1 MALQEDRVESID
13 GRSALGE
20 LLGSFRTA
28 RGWSQG
34 RLAQQAQLDPSFVS
48 RLEAGTRA
56 PERETVNRLADA
68 LSGAP
73 CVRGSGVCFE
83 GTGLR
88 ATIVRSVVT
97 GLSLLSSFPFPH
109 KVFGSLTEGVAFVNE
124 RLDAAGAP
132 MIQTAKVVSEIERWR
147 TGLT

>member
-20 LLGSFRTA
+20 LLESFRTA

-34 RLAQQAQLDPSFVS
+34 RLAQQARFDPSFVS

-68 LSGAP
+68 LVLPIADRDRLMAAAGFRSITLDDPLISELALLLADP
-73 CVRGSGVCFE
+73 SLPESVERD
-83 GTGLR
+83 LR
-88 ATIVRSVVT
+88 AVIRMAISYARN
-97 GLSLLSSFPFPH
+97 S
-109 KVFGSLTEGVAFVNE
+109 
-124 RLDAAGAP
+124 RD
-132 MIQTAKVVSEIERWR
+132 QR
-147 TGLT
+147 

>member
-68 LSGAP
+68 LVLPIAD
-73 CVRGSGVCFE
+73 RD
-83 GTGLR
+83 
-88 ATIVRSVVT
+88 
-97 GLSLLSSFPFPH
+97 
-109 KVFGSLTEGVAFVNE
+109 
-124 RLDAAGAP
+124 RLMAAAGFRSITLDDP
-132 MIQTAKVVSEIERWR
+132 LDFR
-147 TGLT
+147 TGDCCSPILDCRSR

>member
-1 MALQEDRVESID
+1 MAQQEDRVESIE

-34 RLAQQAQLDPSFVS
+34 RLAQQARFDPSFVS

-68 LSGAP
+68 LVLPIADRDRLMAAAGFRSIALDDPLISELALLLTDPGLP
-73 CVRGSGVCFE
+73 ESVERD
-83 GTGLR
+83 LR
-88 ATIVRSVVT
+88 AVIRMAISYARN
-97 GLSLLSSFPFPH
+97 S
-109 KVFGSLTEGVAFVNE
+109 
-124 RLDAAGAP
+124 RD
-132 MIQTAKVVSEIERWR
+132 QR
-147 TGLT
+147 

>member
-1 MALQEDRVESID
+1 MAQQEDRVESIE

-34 RLAQQAQLDPSFVS
+34 RLAQQARFDPSFVS

-68 LSGAP
+68 LVLPIADRDRLMAAAGFRSIALDDPLISELALLLTDPGLP
-73 CVRGSGVCFE
+73 EPVERD
-83 GTGLR
+83 LR
-88 ATIVRSVVT
+88 AVIRMAISY
-97 GLSLLSSFPFPH
+97 
-109 KVFGSLTEGVAFVNE
+109 A
-124 RLDAAGAP
+124 
-132 MIQTAKVVSEIERWR
+132 R
-147 TGLT
+147 TSRDQR

>member
-68 LSGAP
+68 LVLPIADRDRLMAAAGFRSITLDDPLISELALLLADPGLPESVSGD
-73 CVRGSGVCFE
+73 
-83 GTGLR
+83 LR
-88 ATIVRSVVT
+88 AVIRMAISYARN
-97 GLSLLSSFPFPH
+97 S
-109 KVFGSLTEGVAFVNE
+109 
-124 RLDAAGAP
+124 RD
-132 MIQTAKVVSEIERWR
+132 QR
-147 TGLT
+147 

>member
-1 MALQEDRVESID
+1 MAQQEDRVESIE

-34 RLAQQAQLDPSFVS
+34 RLAQQARFDPSFVS

-68 LSGAP
+68 LVLPIADRDRLMAAAGFRSIALDDPLISELALLLTDPGLP
-73 CVRGSGVCFE
+73 EPVERD
-83 GTGLR
+83 LR
-88 ATIVRSVVT
+88 AVIRMAISYARN
-97 GLSLLSSFPFPH
+97 S
-109 KVFGSLTEGVAFVNE
+109 
-124 RLDAAGAP
+124 RD
-132 MIQTAKVVSEIERWR
+132 QR
-147 TGLT
+147 

>member
-1 MALQEDRVESID
+1 MVVRPKRRCNPMALQEDRVESIE

-34 RLAQQAQLDPSFVS
+34 RLAQQARFDPSFVS

-68 LSGAP
+68 LVLPIADRDRLMAAAGFRSISLEDPLISELALLLADP
-73 CVRGSGVCFE
+73 SLPESVERD
-83 GTGLR
+83 LR
-88 ATIVRSVVT
+88 AVIRMAISY
-97 GLSLLSSFPFPH
+97 
-109 KVFGSLTEGVAFVNE
+109 A
-124 RLDAAGAP
+124 
-132 MIQTAKVVSEIERWR
+132 R
-147 TGLT
+147 TTRDQR